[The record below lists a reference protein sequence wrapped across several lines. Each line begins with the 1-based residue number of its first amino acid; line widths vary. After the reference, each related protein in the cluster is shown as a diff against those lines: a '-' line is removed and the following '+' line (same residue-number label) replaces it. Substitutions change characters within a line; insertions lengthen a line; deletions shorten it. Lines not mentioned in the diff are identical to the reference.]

1 VIDLIPPPVIR
12 IIIVEDDAII
22 NRHLQTCLLKVGY
35 EVVGSTAEGGK
46 ALILVEEVKPD
57 LVLMDISL
65 YGDMDGVQTAEQIR
79 DRFDIP
85 IIFLT
90 AFADELTLKRAKAT
104 NPFGYILKPFDQ
116 RSLYTTIEM
125 AVHKHQ
131 LEKRLRESEELLR
144 TLVENQGEG
153 VVIVD
158 TEETF
163 TFINPA
169 AEAIFAAPN
178 GVLIGR
184 NLGEF
189 TTPEMFEQV
198 RKQTTLRRQGLKSV
212 YELEITRLDGEKRIV
227 SVTATP
233 WFDKFANFSGAYGIL
248 SDITERKRIEAAE
261 REQRTLAEALRETAV
276 LLSSTLEVNEV
287 LDRILDYVGQVV
299 PHDNATLMILEGDF
313 VSVFLPRRGNHHR
326 GQVSQSNLNFCWKEY
341 RFFQRL
347 YETGEP
353 SVLTDP
359 AELRELPD
367 FSQMKR
373 LKSFVSAPLKIKNQI
388 IGFINLGSLTSNY
401 YNEKHAERLFAFSS
415 QAALALEN
423 AHLFDELQQR
433 ASYLS
438 LLNEITQSAIHTSN
452 LNETLQVI
460 SRKMALLFHSDG
472 AYITIW
478 DDQTQLS
485 IPASAYGL
493 DGEIYT
499 TIPAKPGERT
509 LTYSVLEVGHSLV
522 VEDVR
527 RSPYIEPELALT
539 YPLQTLLGLPLISDG
554 QKLGAVI
561 IGFVQPH
568 RFTQEEI
575 ERGEQAARQ
584 IALAIAKTRFYT
596 EIQRLAI
603 TDELSNVL
611 NRRGIFEMGQK
622 AVETAH
628 ALSQPLSLLWLDI
641 DHFKSFNDTFG
652 HHIGDEIVKEI
663 ANRIRSALR
672 EQDIVGR
679 YGGEGGDEY
688 IILLPNTEM
697 DDARLV
703 GDRLRRKIGEE
714 PVVTSKGEHYV
725 TVSIGAT
732 KLRGNAEPFAA
743 LLARADETMYAA
755 KNAGRDCVVLQ
766 E

>member
-1 VIDLIPPPVIR
+1 MIDLITPPVTR
-12 IIIVEDDAII
+12 VLIVEDDAII

-35 EVVGSTAEGGK
+35 EVVGTAAEGAK
-46 ALILVEEVKPD
+46 ALQLVGEVKPD

-65 YGDMDGVQTAEQIR
+65 FGEMDGIQTADLIH
-79 DRFDIP
+79 DRYDIP
-85 IIFLT
+85 VIFLT

-158 TEETF
+158 VNETF

-178 GVLIGR
+178 GTLIGR
-184 NLGEF
+184 SLSDF
-189 TTPEMFEQV
+189 TSAEMFELV
-198 RKQTTLRRQGLKSV
+198 RKQTLLRRQGLKSV
-212 YELEITRLDGEKRIV
+212 YELEIICLDGEKRIV

-233 WFDKFANFSGAYGIL
+233 WFDKVGNFSGAYGIL

-261 REQRTLAEALRETAV
+261 HEQRTLAEALRDTAV
-276 LLSSTLEVNEV
+276 MLSSTRDVNEV

-299 PHDNATLMILEGDF
+299 PHDTAILMILEGDQ
-313 VSVFLPRRGNHHR
+313 VSIFLPKRSMRQTGM
-326 GQVSQSNLNFCWKEY
+326 LIPPDLKFDWKQY
-341 RFFQRL
+341 QFFERI
-347 YETGEP
+347 YESGMP
-353 SVLTDP
+353 SVLSTP
-359 AELRELPD
+359 AEMSQLPTH
-367 FSQMKR
+367 SLMRR

-388 IGFINLGSLTSNY
+388 IGFLNLGSYTPDY
-401 YNEKHAERLFAFSS
+401 FTEKHAERLFAFSS

-452 LNETLQVI
+452 LNVTLQVI
-460 SRKMALLFHSDG
+460 SQQMAQLFHSDG

-478 DDQTQLS
+478 DEQTQLS

-493 DGEIYT
+493 DGEKYT

-522 VEDVR
+522 VEDVNN
-527 RSPYIEPELALT
+527 SPYIETNLAHT

-561 IGFVQPH
+561 IGYAQVH
-568 RFTQEEI
+568 RFSSEEI
-575 ERGEQAARQ
+575 QRGEQAARQ

-628 ALSQPLSLLWLDI
+628 ANQQPLSLLWLDI
-641 DHFKSFNDTFG
+641 DRFKSINDTYG
-652 HHIGDEIVKEI
+652 HHIGDEVVKEI
-663 ANRIRSALR
+663 AKRICSALR

-688 IILLPNTEM
+688 IILLPNTAVE
-697 DDARLV
+697 DARQV
-703 GDRLRRKIGEE
+703 GDRLRLKISEI
-714 PVVTSKGEHYV
+714 PIVTSKAKHNV
-725 TVSIGAT
+725 TVSIGVTA
-732 KLRGNAEPFAA
+732 LRDAEPFAA
-743 LLARADETMYAA
+743 FLARTDEAMYAA
-755 KNAGRDCVVLQ
+755 KNAGRDCVILQ
-766 E
+766 G